1 MKGHKLQEINIGHT
15 KGHIKCAGYK

>member
-1 MKGHKLQEINIGHT
+1 VKGHKLQEVNKGHT